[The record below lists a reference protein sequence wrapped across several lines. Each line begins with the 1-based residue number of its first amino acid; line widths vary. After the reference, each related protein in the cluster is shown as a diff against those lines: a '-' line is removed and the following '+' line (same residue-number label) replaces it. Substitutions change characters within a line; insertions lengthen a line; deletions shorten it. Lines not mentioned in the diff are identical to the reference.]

1 MRHTCYLSSSLVRFK
16 STSQSD
22 MRRPMM
28 LGIHVG
34 IWSPVICLNAHLGGI
49 FKMHM
54 LRADA
59 LVEVASQM
67 KALEARVTA
76 LASPHSS
83 PASASSPA
91 TVTAARAVA
100 GGRPDPPADGRL
112 AHRQERDPQAGGSR
126 GGGTP
131 STALGGVPGQHAEQ
145 QQGMVSSTASDVQ
158 GVASSRE
165 GAPPAGPSR
174 GVPDLMTFSPAVNGR
189 PPAPN
194 HQSETR
200 SLLATAAAAAA
211 SHQAD
216 PVQQQHGQSGSDA
229 LTHRLL
235 DDSATAA
242 VESQHS
248 GSSGGANTTGNALHA
263 QPGLDSQPGSRP
275 ASPMPGISFYDNAVF
290 GSPTPTPSPQSRLH
304 DPSQSLLSPGS
315 SPRPHPPH
323 PQEHQPDLLLSS
335 SIHPEASPQAGTYGM
350 SLHHNQIWSHKA
362 ASISIPTTAAAA
374 GGVSGQHDISGAH
387 AAGGFQSAP
396 PSALVPLPTLSG
408 GSLRG
413 AQQGSG
419 IQPISASGNM
429 TTG

>member
-1 MRHTCYLSSSLVRFK
+1 
-16 STSQSD
+16 
-22 MRRPMM
+22 M
-28 LGIHVG
+28 L
-34 IWSPVICLNAHLGGI
+34 
-49 FKMHM
+49 HM
-54 LRADA
+54 LHADA

-83 PASASSPA
+83 PTSAISPA
-91 TVTAARAVA
+91 TVTAARAA
-100 GGRPDPPADGRL
+100 ADGRPDPPADGRL
-112 AHRQERDPQAGGSR
+112 AHRQEGDPQAGGSR

-131 STALGGVPGQHAEQ
+131 STALGGVSGQHAEQ
-145 QQGMVSSTASDVQ
+145 QQGMGSSSASDML
-158 GVASSRE
+158 GVASRRG

-174 GVPDLMTFSPAVNGR
+174 AVPDLMTFSPAVNGR
-189 PPAPN
+189 PPAPP
-194 HQSETR
+194 ETR

-216 PVQQQHGQSGSDA
+216 PVQQQHGQLSGSDA
-229 LTHRLL
+229 LTHRLHE
-235 DDSATAA
+235 DHATAA

-248 GSSGGANTTGNALHA
+248 GSSEGANTGGNALHA
-263 QPGLDSQPGSRP
+263 QPGLDSQPASRP

-323 PQEHQPDLLLSS
+323 PQELQPDLLLSS
-335 SIHPEASPQAGTYGM
+335 SMRSEASPQAGTYGM
-350 SLHHNQIWSHKA
+350 SLHHNQMWSHKA
-362 ASISIPTTAAAA
+362 TSISIPTTAAAA
-374 GGVSGQHDISGAH
+374 GVVSGQHDISGAH
-387 AAGGFQSAP
+387 AAGGFQSAH

-408 GSLRG
+408 GSLHG

-419 IQPISASGNM
+419 IQPTSASGN
-429 TTG
+429 TTS